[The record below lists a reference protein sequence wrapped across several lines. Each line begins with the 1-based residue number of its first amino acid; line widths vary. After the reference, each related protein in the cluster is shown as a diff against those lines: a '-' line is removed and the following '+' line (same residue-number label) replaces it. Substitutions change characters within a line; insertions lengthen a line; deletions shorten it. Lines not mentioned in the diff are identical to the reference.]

1 MRLSNWAVTYEAD
14 GDDINETTA
23 ERMCVYTH
31 VCVCVRVC
39 QREKERDK
47 VKGGVRKVK
56 RDQNDSLA

>member
-23 ERMCVYTH
+23 ERMCVYTR
-31 VCVCVRVC
+31 VCVRVC

>member
-31 VCVCVRVC
+31 VCVCACVRERK
-39 QREKERDK
+39 RETKLKE
-47 VKGGVRKVK
+47 V
-56 RDQNDSLA
+56 

>member
-31 VCVCVRVC
+31 TCVCVCVRACV
-39 QREKERDK
+39 RERKRETKLKE
-47 VKGGVRKVK
+47 V
-56 RDQNDSLA
+56 

>member
-23 ERMCVYTH
+23 ERMCVYTR
-31 VCVCVRVC
+31 VCVCVC

-47 VKGGVRKVK
+47 VKGGVRRVK
-56 RDQNDSLA
+56 RDQNDCLA